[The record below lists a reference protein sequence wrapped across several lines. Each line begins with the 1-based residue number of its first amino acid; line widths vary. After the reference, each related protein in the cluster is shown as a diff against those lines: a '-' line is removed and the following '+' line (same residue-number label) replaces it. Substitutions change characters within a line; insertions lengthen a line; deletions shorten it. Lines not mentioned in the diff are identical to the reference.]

1 MSRARGLVLQNA
13 LARYLRAHGWPG
25 AESAGAG
32 RPGTDITGTPG
43 IVWENKTAGQLRIRE
58 WVTQAQSHAKNGGEL
73 PVTVYWPDG
82 VGEQRPELALAIIPL
97 TDFIQ
102 ILRTL
107 DDLQADIDQLQA
119 SVNEQLPPPP
129 IPVNGG

>member
-13 LARYLRAHGWPG
+13 LASYLRTNGFPG

-43 IVWENKTAGQLRIRE
+43 IVWENKTAGQLRIKQ
-58 WVTQAQSHAKNGGEL
+58 WVAQAQSHAKGGTDL

-82 VGEQRPELALAIIPL
+82 VGESRPELAMAIIPL
-97 TDFIQ
+97 RDLVQLLTS
-102 ILRTL
+102 L
-107 DDLQADIDQLQA
+107 DTLQA
-119 SVNEQLPPPP
+119 SVQLEAR
-129 IPVNGG
+129 